1 MSTGIVVL
9 IMVITFM
16 AGACLGVMLMA
27 CLQINRVKEYEKLI
41 AKYKEKMKA
50 YEV

>member
-1 MSTGIVVL
+1 MSTGVVVL
-9 IMVITFM
+9 IMVIMFM

-27 CLQINRVKEYEKLI
+27 CLQINRVREYESVI
-41 AKYKEKMKA
+41 AKYEEKIKA